1 MAAMTG
7 AAGAVIATVGAM
19 IAVVGATVAAVG
31 ATIAAE
37 GTTTVLIERGVVV
50 VVESTEWVKFAN
62 DPQSR
67 DDVEGPTTGESGVE
81 TADVKEVVED
91 ATKLVEPVVAV

>member
-1 MAAMTG
+1 MTG
-7 AAGAVIATVGAM
+7 AAGTVIVTVGMM

-37 GTTTVLIERGVVV
+37 GTMTVLIEGGVVV
-50 VVESTEWVKFAN
+50 VVESTKQVKFAN
-62 DPQSR
+62 NLQSR
-67 DDVEGPTTGESGVE
+67 DGVEGMITGESRFE

-91 ATKLVEPVVAV
+91 AIKLVEPVVTV